1 MSALSVNAFHVDGFE
16 GFQQAIQGSHVDV
29 VQLERGR
36 LQGML
41 THIGVA
47 EFSLSVGSFSIGIRT
62 QRTAAEEKLII
73 GMLLSCESRVTHWS
87 YDMQQGDVLVIPPEL
102 EHDGRFYGASS
113 YAAIRMDL
121 ADVTQLF
128 GAGTRLGDPATWA
141 QRNHFRAHPGIGAI
155 AAGKLKRIVARLSS
169 GDDTLSKDSAD
180 FWRRAI
186 IEAVTVTARHALP
199 PDTGGP
205 PLSAIKLVRDV
216 EAYVES
222 VGLRPVHISEI
233 CTQFGVSRRS
243 LHRAFDE
250 TLGIGPVSFLRH
262 KRLCNI
268 HTALRECAPDRVTVS
283 EVALQHGFTELGR
296 FSQYYHALFGEYPS
310 QTLRGGSRPTLL
322 DMDRQRRLMSAT

>member
-1 MSALSVNAFHVDGFE
+1 MSALSVNTSHVDGFE
-16 GFQQAIQGSHVDV
+16 GFQQAVHGSHVDV

-36 LQGML
+36 LRGML
-41 THIGVA
+41 THIGVDD
-47 EFSLSVGSFSIGIRT
+47 FSLSVGSFSIGIRT

-73 GMLLSCESRVTHWS
+73 GMLLSSETRVTHWS

-121 ADVTQLF
+121 GEVAQVF
-128 GAGTRLGDPATWA
+128 GADSRLGDPATWA
-141 QRNHFRAHPGIGAI
+141 ERNHFRAHPGVGAI

-169 GDDTLSKDSAD
+169 GGDELSQHSAD

-186 IEAVTVTARHALP
+186 IEAVTVTAMHALP

-216 EAYVES
+216 EAHVDG
-222 VGLRPVHISEI
+222 VGPRPVHISEI

-250 TLGIGPVSFLRH
+250 ALGVGPVSFLRY

-268 HTALRECAPDRVTVS
+268 HTVLRESDPENTTVS
-283 EVALQHGFTELGR
+283 EVALQHGFAELGR
-296 FSQYYHALFGEYPS
+296 FSRYYHALFGEYPS
-310 QTLRGGSRPTLL
+310 QTLRADSRPI
-322 DMDRQRRLMSAT
+322 RQSRSSVAI